1 LISNDTCAHHI
12 AAATNTNCLV
22 IYAGLHYGRFLPYPK
37 NIYTKHKVIM
47 HPKINKNLS
56 KKNLFNYQDINNIK
70 TKDIL
75 KKIKNIIN
83 LK

>member
-1 LISNDTCAHHI
+1 
-12 AAATNTNCLV
+12 
-22 IYAGLHYGRFLPYPK
+22 
-37 NIYTKHKVIM
+37 M

-56 KKNLFNYQDINNIK
+56 KNNLFNYQDINNIK